1 MFTKLLKYLLSLAVI
16 AAMSGCQDHLD
27 GPDVPLKPGDPGT
40 MTIRFKNS
48 NMSRSADSDNA
59 ENVIKNIKICF
70 YPTPETIDE
79 ATTLPVLV
87 DDVKDITAS
96 GEYQV
101 VLHLDDETIDKLF
114 PNGSGSKCLAYALV
128 NADNMFVTSILPEK
142 PTIRQ
147 IKDFSILTNFAEK
160 RIPDSFVMAGQGEVE
175 YTAAAQIYNPGTAV
189 GKIDLKRT
197 AAKIKLNI
205 KLPDE
210 VTDED
215 NAVWRPV
222 PGTGEQNIR
231 VLLNNGVK
239 ASVAVPGDGYQPLNV
254 NDYYDSELNKTESI
268 RALSTANGHGDYTYG
283 MSVPFYTY
291 PNLWTESPYET
302 HKTTLTLMVPWQKDG
317 AQKWNTLYYQVPIT
331 PSDLPHIDSNHSYT
345 INLNVGM
352 LGSLVKEE
360 PIELTD
366 LTYQVVD
373 WANADVDVSIQD
385 TRYLVVNSNY
395 ISVNN
400 QSSVSIPYYTSH
412 PVEIY
417 DVRMEYQRFN
427 FYANGEG
434 ETVTIPISKAQIDR
448 STYEHQVNGTNVT
461 DTICNYRSV
470 STGTN
475 QTSIV
480 VDHVLELWT
489 PVEANGTTEVDLTG
503 NADGSL
509 ATVLARINRY
519 VRPDDP
525 EAAYSSY
532 KIVVKFR
539 HKDNSAYNDSVI
551 ITQYPG
557 MYIEAML
564 NPGDGTFTSTIP
576 LNSSNAT
583 TTTVTHRGNVYV
595 NNSRVGNVIYRT
607 TNNNG
612 QLVLSL
618 NGNYLGDI
626 KSELATG
633 VAGGSSG
640 NSNPN
645 MYVVSISQ
653 LDNQSEEYVIGDPR
667 VEFYNN
673 DLRTDDGS
681 SLPTPTRDGTAAGA
695 WTSNDSTV
703 IQGVNWCAPV
713 GALYPLNSTT
723 DRTLTYYRPTDESS
737 DQNIMM
743 RVAPR
748 FRIASSWGRA
758 LQINR
763 NAARRRMATYQEL
776 NCPAGRWRLPTFGE
790 LDYIV
795 KLSVSGKIPTL
806 LSENSRYWCAQGV
819 CIITSSGATL
829 STETINQYT
838 RANVRG
844 VYDEWYWE
852 QYPQYTIEPIGTN
865 YTYTLGD
872 LPRMIE

>member
-1 MFTKLLKYLLSLAVI
+1 MFTKLLKYILSLAVI
-16 AAMSGCQDHLD
+16 VAMAGCQDHLD
-27 GPDVPLKPGDPGT
+27 GPDAPLKPGDPGT
-40 MTIRFKNS
+40 LTIRFKNS

-59 ENVIKNIKICF
+59 ENIIKNIKICF
-70 YPTPETIDE
+70 YPSPETIDE
-79 ATTLPVLV
+79 STTLPVLV
-87 DDVKDITAS
+87 EDVKNITAS

-101 VLHLDDETIDKLF
+101 VLHLDDDMIEKLF

-142 PTIRQ
+142 PTIEQ
-147 IKDFSILTNFAEK
+147 IKDFDVITNFAEK

-175 YTAAAQIYNPGTAV
+175 YTAAALIYNPGTAV

-205 KLPDE
+205 KLPEE
-210 VTDED
+210 VTDEND
-215 NAVWRPV
+215 VVWRPV
-222 PGTGEQNIR
+222 PDTGEQNIR

-239 ASVAVPGDGYQPLNV
+239 ASVAVPGDGYQPMDV
-254 NDYYDSELNKTESI
+254 SYYYDSELNKTESI
-268 RALSTANGHGDYTYG
+268 RALSTANGNGDYTYG

-302 HKTTLTLMVPWQKDG
+302 HKTTLTLMVPWQKGEDPTY
-317 AQKWNTLYYQVPIT
+317 KTLYYQVPIT

-373 WANADVDVSIQD
+373 WADADIDVSIQD

-417 DVRMEYQRFN
+417 DIRMEYQRFN
-427 FYANGEG
+427 FYDNGQG
-434 ETVTIPISKAQIDR
+434 ETVTIPISKEQIDR
-448 STYEHQVNGTNVT
+448 STYVHQVDDTNVT
-461 DTICNYRSV
+461 DTICNYRTV
-470 STGTN
+470 STGSN

-480 VDHVLELWT
+480 VNHALELWT

-509 ATVLARINRY
+509 ANVLARINKY
-519 VRPDDP
+519 VRPDNP

-557 MYIEAML
+557 MYIEVKP
-564 NPGDGTFTSTIP
+564 NPGDGTYTSTIP
-576 LNSSNAT
+576 YYSAT
-583 TTTVTHRGNVYV
+583 SYNDVVNVTHAGNVYV
-595 NNSRVGNVIYRT
+595 NDSKVGNALYR
-607 TNNNG
+607 NPSG
-612 QLVLSL
+612 QVTGT
-618 NGNYLGDI
+618 GNYLGNI
-626 KSELATG
+626 LSSIS
-633 VAGGSSG
+633 GGG

-653 LDNQSEEYVIGDPR
+653 LDDQNSNYVIGDPR
-667 VEFYNN
+667 TEYYDN
-673 DLRTDDGS
+673 DLRTENGRT
-681 SLPTPTRDGTAAGA
+681 LPTPTIDGGPAGA
-695 WTSNDSTV
+695 WVSNDTTI
-703 IQGVNWCAPV
+703 IQGVNWCASAE
-713 GALYPLNSTT
+713 ALYPLNSTT
-723 DRTLTYYRPTDESS
+723 ERTLTYYRPTNESS
-737 DQNIMM
+737 EDNIMM
-743 RVAPR
+743 RVAPK
-748 FRIASSWGRA
+748 FRVASSYGRT
-758 LQINR
+758 INVNR

-776 NCPAGRWRLPTFGE
+776 NCPAGRWRLPTVGE

-795 KLSVSGKIPTL
+795 KLSVAGKIPTL
-806 LSENSRYWCAQGV
+806 FNNGTKYWSAQGL
-819 CIITSSGATL
+819 CIITESGAEL
-829 STETINQYT
+829 SSEVINEYT
-838 RANVRG
+838 RAPVRG

-852 QYPQYTIEPIGTN
+852 QYPQYTIEPTGTN
-865 YTYTLGD
+865 YAYTLGD
-872 LPRMIE
+872 MPRVIE